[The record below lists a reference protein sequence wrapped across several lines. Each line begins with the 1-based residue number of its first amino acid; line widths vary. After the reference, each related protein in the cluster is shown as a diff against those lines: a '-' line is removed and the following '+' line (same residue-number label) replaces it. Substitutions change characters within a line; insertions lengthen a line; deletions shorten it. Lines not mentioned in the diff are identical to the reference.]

1 MSRFTGTAAIITIL
15 ILMLVFWPV
24 GVGAE
29 SVLNYE
35 SWVQHFSGPDYNQ
48 VFALDTEP
56 LRLPD
61 SGFREFS
68 EEGQD
73 KLFDLASRFGEEQL
87 EEEEFREISRNSLL
101 TGSLSADFSL
111 TDSTDSSDSSEDL
124 AAASSLSDRLQLSAD
139 HREILYGEQQESKTE
154 VSLEFDLGRWAT
166 LRAGY
171 GEQELRLSQLNVDSA
186 AEAPGDNPEISEE
199 GFSVLSTRDFSEV
212 EDVSGDRD
220 FSGESDFSGERDFSG
235 VSEERKESEEGEDR
249 EERAEQQLDT
259 GIINRNLQQ
268 NDAVRAHSAPS
279 LTTNPG
285 QVGITIRPFD
295 NLSFSADYRQE
306 DIFSSSSRDY
316 AILGLEYRDSLGNL
330 RASYQFDSFSENR
343 QSISGLELDF
353 LDLATLSA
361 SYKLLDLDELENRL
375 QAEWDLGLDLNVSD
389 FSSLSLGYQ
398 LIDSYSD
405 QETEDSENQESSIS
419 ASFEIRF

>member
-1 MSRFTGTAAIITIL
+1 MSRFRGAAAIITIL
-15 ILMLVFWPV
+15 ILMLVFWPA

-35 SWVQHFSGPDYNQ
+35 SWIQRFSGPDYNQ

-87 EEEEFREISRNSLL
+87 EEEEFREISRNTLL
-101 TGSLSADFSL
+101 TGSISADFSL
-111 TDSTDSSDSSEDL
+111 TDSTDSIDSTDSSEDL
-124 AAASSLSDRLQLSAD
+124 AAASSLNNRLQLSAD
-139 HREILYGEQQESKTE
+139 HREILYGEQWESKTE

-171 GEQELRLSQLNVDSA
+171 GEQELRLSQLNIDSIA
-186 AEAPGDNPEISEE
+186 AEVEGDNPEIAEE
-199 GFSVLSTRDFSEV
+199 DFAVLSTHDFTEAEV
-212 EDVSGDRD
+212 
-220 FSGESDFSGERDFSG
+220 
-235 VSEERKESEEGEDR
+235 VSEDR
-249 EERAEQQLDT
+249 GGQQLDT
-259 GIINRNLQQ
+259 GIIDSELQQ
-268 NDAVRAHSAPS
+268 NDAVLTDSAAS

-306 DIFSSSSRDY
+306 DIFNSSSQDY

-330 RASYQFDSFSENR
+330 RASYQFDSLSESR

-353 LDLATLSA
+353 LELATLSA

-375 QAEWDLGLDLNVSD
+375 QTEWDLGLDLNVSD

-398 LIDSYSD
+398 LIDSYSE

>member
-35 SWVQHFSGPDYNQ
+35 SWVQSFSGPDYNQ

-87 EEEEFREISRNSLL
+87 EEEEFREISRNTLL
-101 TGSLSADFSL
+101 TDSISADFSL
-111 TDSTDSSDSSEDL
+111 TESTEDL
-124 AAASSLSDRLQLSAD
+124 AAISLINRLQLSAD
-139 HREILYGEQQESKTE
+139 HRETLYGEQQESKTE
-154 VSLEFDLGRWAT
+154 VSLEFDLGSWAT

-171 GEQELRLSQLNVDSA
+171 GEQELRLSQFNIDSIA
-186 AEAPGDNPEISEE
+186 AEDEEDNPEIAEE
-199 GFSVLSTRDFSEV
+199 DFAVLSTHDFTEAEV
-212 EDVSGDRD
+212 
-220 FSGESDFSGERDFSG
+220 
-235 VSEERKESEEGEDR
+235 VSEERG
-249 EERAEQQLDT
+249 EQQLDT
-259 GIINRNLQQ
+259 GIIDGDLQQ
-268 NDAVRAHSAPS
+268 NEAVRTDSADS

-306 DIFSSSSRDY
+306 DIFNSSSQDY

-330 RASYQFDSFSENR
+330 RASYQFDSLSENR

-353 LDLATLSA
+353 LELATLSA
-361 SYKLLDLDELENRL
+361 SYKLLDLDELESRL
-375 QAEWDLGLDLNVSD
+375 QTEWDLGLDLNVSD

>member
-1 MSRFTGTAAIITIL
+1 MSRFRGAAAIITIL
-15 ILMLVFWPV
+15 ILMLVFWPA

-35 SWVQHFSGPDYNQ
+35 SWIQRFSGPDYNQ

-87 EEEEFREISRNSLL
+87 EEEEFREISRNTLL
-101 TGSLSADFSL
+101 TGSISADFSL
-111 TDSTDSSDSSEDL
+111 TDSTDSIDSTDSSEDL
-124 AAASSLSDRLQLSAD
+124 AAASSLNNRLQLSAD
-139 HREILYGEQQESKTE
+139 HREILYGEQWESKTE

-171 GEQELRLSQLNVDSA
+171 GEQELRLSQLNIDSIA
-186 AEAPGDNPEISEE
+186 AEVEGDNPEIAEE
-199 GFSVLSTRDFSEV
+199 DFAVLSTHDFTEAEV
-212 EDVSGDRD
+212 
-220 FSGESDFSGERDFSG
+220 
-235 VSEERKESEEGEDR
+235 VSEDR
-249 EERAEQQLDT
+249 GGQQLDT
-259 GIINRNLQQ
+259 GIIDSELQQ
-268 NDAVRAHSAPS
+268 NDAVLTDSAAS

-306 DIFSSSSRDY
+306 DIFNSSSQDY

-330 RASYQFDSFSENR
+330 RASYQFDSLSENR

-353 LDLATLSA
+353 LELATLSA
-361 SYKLLDLDELENRL
+361 SYKLLDLDELESRL
-375 QAEWDLGLDLNVSD
+375 QTEWDLGLDLNVSD

-398 LIDSYSD
+398 LIDSYSE

>member
-1 MSRFTGTAAIITIL
+1 MSRFRGAAAIITIL
-15 ILMLVFWPV
+15 ILMLVFWPA

-35 SWVQHFSGPDYNQ
+35 SWIQRFSGPDYNQ

-87 EEEEFREISRNSLL
+87 EEEEFREISRNTLL
-101 TGSLSADFSL
+101 TGSISADFSL
-111 TDSTDSSDSSEDL
+111 TDSTDSIDSTDSSEDL
-124 AAASSLSDRLQLSAD
+124 AAASSLNNRLQLSAD
-139 HREILYGEQQESKTE
+139 HREILYGEQWESKTE

-171 GEQELRLSQLNVDSA
+171 GEQELRLSQLNIDSIA
-186 AEAPGDNPEISEE
+186 AEVEGDNPEIAEE
-199 GFSVLSTRDFSEV
+199 DFAVLSTHDFTEAEV
-212 EDVSGDRD
+212 
-220 FSGESDFSGERDFSG
+220 
-235 VSEERKESEEGEDR
+235 VSEDR
-249 EERAEQQLDT
+249 GGQQVDT
-259 GIINRNLQQ
+259 GIIDSELQQ
-268 NDAVRAHSAPS
+268 NDAVLTDSAAS

-306 DIFSSSSRDY
+306 DIFNSSSQDY

-330 RASYQFDSFSENR
+330 RASYQFDSLSESR

-353 LDLATLSA
+353 LELATLSA

-375 QAEWDLGLDLNVSD
+375 QTEWDLGLDLNVSD

-398 LIDSYSD
+398 LIDSYSE